1 MKVIWSDFASE
12 MLNEIYSYHKEI
24 TSVRIAKKIKK
35 GIFVSTKHLLRHPQL
50 GQIQIYL
57 EQLNEGHRH
66 IVERNYKIIYKEIDK
81 RILITDVFHTRQN
94 PIKLERNK

>member
-50 GQIQIYL
+50 GQI
-57 EQLNEGHRH
+57 
-66 IVERNYKIIYKEIDK
+66 
-81 RILITDVFHTRQN
+81 
-94 PIKLERNK
+94 